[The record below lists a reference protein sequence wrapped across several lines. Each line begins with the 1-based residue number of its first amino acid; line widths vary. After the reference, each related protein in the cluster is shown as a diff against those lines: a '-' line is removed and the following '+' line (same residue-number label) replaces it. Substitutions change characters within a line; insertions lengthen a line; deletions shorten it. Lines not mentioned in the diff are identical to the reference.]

1 MRDDERRLRH
11 LTLPDGTAYRWSV
24 RHRRMPDGRGREVL
38 ALHRDGTSVHVVF
51 EEGPGRIA
59 GTGFFHHTGLVHD
72 EHGNSA
78 NLHEPAVVRAFV
90 DEIRRRGDASGEL
103 NGWELL
109 PAAAVTRPGPRNG
122 PPAAGR

>member
-1 MRDDERRLRH
+1 MRNDERRLRH

-24 RHRRMPDGRGREVL
+24 RHRRLADDRHRETL
-38 ALHRDGTSVHVVF
+38 TLHRNGTAVRVVF
-51 EEGPGRIA
+51 DEGPGRVA

-90 DEIRRRGDASGEL
+90 DEIRRRGDAVGEVD
-103 NGWELL
+103 GWELL
-109 PAAAVTRPGPRNG
+109 TAVAVGHQT
-122 PPAAGR
+122 